1 MRKLLVAI
9 CLLSIHFLSA
19 QKTTIPK
26 IPWTTF
32 EKSRGRQTPTY
43 REIIEWWKDLDQ
55 KSEYIKM
62 LTMGMTDAGYP
73 LHLVI
78 VSSDKDFN
86 FESTRKKNKRVILIN
101 NGIHPGEPDGID
113 ASMLLAREMV
123 PPFNI
128 VPERNPNQPTWVTQM
143 LPSNVVLAI
152 IPVYNIGGCLNRSA
166 DYRVDQNGPE
176 EFGFR
181 GNSQNL
187 DLNRDFIKCDS
198 KEAKAFAEI
207 FHLTDPDVFL
217 DNHVSNGADYQHVM
231 TLICTQHNKLG
242 GVLGQYLN
250 KTFEPGLYASM
261 KEKGYDLIPYV
272 NAFGDSPDNGWPEF
286 FEGPRYSSGYA
297 ALWHTFSFV
306 AETHMLKPYD
316 ERVKATY
323 ELMKSFID
331 FTSKNSTTIKQLRD
345 QTKQSVK
352 TQIEFP
358 ISWALDRSVFDKRL
372 YKGYAAS
379 RKPSDVSGLPRLFYD
394 RTKPYE
400 KEIPF
405 YNFYKPSALIQKP
418 KGYIIPQGW
427 WTVIDLLKANK
438 VQMSQLKKDTTIEV
452 EIYRIDDYKTA
463 ARQNEMH
470 HINSDVK
477 TSTSIQKLKF
487 RKGDYYIPM
496 NQSANRFLIET
507 LEPTG
512 ADSYFAWNFF
522 DGILGQKEGYSGYAF
537 EDIAADYLKTNT
549 ELKNKL
555 EQRRA
560 ADTAFAKNGR
570 AQLNFVYENSPWYEP
585 NYLRYP
591 VYRIANNFH

>member
-1 MRKLLVAI
+1 MRKPLTCIA
-9 CLLSIHFLSA
+9 LLSVHFLSA
-19 QKTTIPK
+19 QNLTTA
-26 IPWTTF
+26 F
-32 EKSRGRQTPTY
+32 EKSNGTKTPTY
-43 REIIEWWKDLDQ
+43 FEAIDWWQKLDAQ
-55 KSEYIKM
+55 SGKVKIR
-62 LTMGMTDAGYP
+62 TMGMTDAGYP
-73 LHLVI
+73 LHLV
-78 VSSDKDFN
+78 VVANNGDYNFN
-86 FESTRKKNKRVILIN
+86 NIRKNNKRVILIN

-113 ASMLLAREMV
+113 ASMLLARDIVTNKMKL
-123 PPFNI
+123 PDNI
-128 VPERNPNQPTWVTQM
+128 
-143 LPSNVVLAI
+143 VLAI

-166 DYRVDQNGPE
+166 NYRVDQNGPA
-176 EFGFR
+176 EFGSR

-242 GVLGQYLN
+242 GVMGDFLN
-250 KTFEPGLYASM
+250 KDFEPGLYARM

-272 NAFGDSPDNGWPEF
+272 NSFGDSPDNGWPEF

-316 ERVKATY
+316 QRVESTY
-323 ELMKSFID
+323 ELMRCFID
-331 FTSKNSTTIKQLRD
+331 FTSKNSATIKRLRD

-352 TQIEFP
+352 TQTEFP
-358 ISWALDRSVFDKRL
+358 VSWVLDRSISDKRI

-405 YNFYKPSALIQKP
+405 YNFYKPSTFIEKP
-418 KGYIIPQGW
+418 KAYIIPQGW
-427 WTVIDLLKANK
+427 WTVIDLLKTNK
-438 VQMSQLKKDTTIEV
+438 VQMTQFKKDTTIEV
-452 EIYRIDDYKTA
+452 EVYRIDDYKTA
-463 ARQNEMH
+463 PRQNEMH

-487 RKGDYYIPM
+487 RKGDYYIPI
-496 NQSANRFLIET
+496 NQVANRFLIET
-507 LEPTG
+507 LEPTA

-549 ELKNKL
+549 DLKNKL
-555 EQRRA
+555 EQRIA
-560 ADTAFAKNGR
+560 TDTAFAKNGR
-570 AQLNFVYENSPWYEP
+570 AQLNFVYENSPWFEP
-585 NYLRYP
+585 DYLRYP
-591 VYRIANNFH
+591 VYRVK